1 VIVQENGNYTVEN
14 KRIDQNTYEVY

>member
-1 VIVQENGNYTVEN
+1 VIVQENGNYRVEN